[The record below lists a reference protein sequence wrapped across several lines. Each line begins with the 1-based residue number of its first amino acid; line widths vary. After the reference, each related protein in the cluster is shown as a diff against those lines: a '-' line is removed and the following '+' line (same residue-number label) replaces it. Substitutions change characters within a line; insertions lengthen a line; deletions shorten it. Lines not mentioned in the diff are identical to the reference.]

1 MPYFPV
7 FMNIENK
14 RVVVIG
20 GGGVALRK
28 VEKLLPFKPTI
39 TVIAPKVVKELV
51 SMEREGRI
59 KIVRR
64 RFNSKDIEDSFLVIG
79 ATNNRKVNRRIYKIA
94 SRKGILCNIVDDP
107 ELCSF
112 IFPALITKR
121 DLCIGITTS
130 GKAPSVSKLLKEWIS
145 EFLPENID
153 KVIEKHYV
161 KRKIKR

>member
-1 MPYFPV
+1 
-7 FMNIENK
+7 
-14 RVVVIG
+14 
-20 GGGVALRK
+20 
-28 VEKLLPFKPTI
+28 
-39 TVIAPKVVKELV
+39 
-51 SMEREGRI
+51 MEREGRI